1 MLHHRSLILAT
12 ALIAGSAAA
21 GAYVPGAL
29 AQDSSRSTQPPSMP
43 VLPSPQ
49 NNATIPEKIAPQ
61 EPSST
66 GSTGGSGATLS
77 EKLERSDGVIRPPGG
92 VAPDMTVPAPVPNPG
107 TTPVIPPP
115 GSPGGNP
122 RVDPR

>member
-1 MLHHRSLILAT
+1 MLHQRSLILAT
-12 ALIAGSAAA
+12 ALIAGSLAT
-21 GAYVPGAL
+21 GAFGTGAL
-29 AQDSSRSTQPPSMP
+29 AQGSSQSTQPPSMP

-49 NNATIPEKIAPQ
+49 NNSSIPEKIAPQ

-77 EKLERSDGVIRPPGG
+77 DKLERSDGVIRPPAGI
-92 VAPDMTVPAPVPNPG
+92 APDMTVPAPVPDPG
-107 TTPVIPPP
+107 TTPVIRPQ

-122 RVDPR
+122 TANPG

>member
-12 ALIAGSAAA
+12 ALIAGGLAT
-21 GAYVPGAL
+21 GAL
-29 AQDSSRSTQPPSMP
+29 AQGSSQSTQPPSMP

-49 NNATIPEKIAPQ
+49 NNSSIPEKIAPQ

-66 GSTGGSGATLS
+66 GSTSGSGGTLS

-92 VAPDMTVPAPVPNPG
+92 VAPDMTVPAPVPDPG

>member
-1 MLHHRSLILAT
+1 MLHHRSSILAT
-12 ALIAGSAAA
+12 ALIAGTFAT
-21 GAYVPGAL
+21 GAL
-29 AQDSSRSTQPPSMP
+29 AQGSSQSTQPPSMPP

-49 NNATIPEKIAPQ
+49 NNSTIPEKIAPQ

-66 GSTGGSGATLS
+66 GSTSGSGSTLS

-92 VAPDMTVPAPVPNPG
+92 IAPDMTVPAPVPNPG

-115 GSPGGNP
+115 GSPGGNS

>member
-12 ALIAGSAAA
+12 ALIAGSLAT
-21 GAYVPGAL
+21 GAFGPGAL
-29 AQDSSRSTQPPSMP
+29 AQGSSQSTQPPSMP

-49 NNATIPEKIAPQ
+49 NNTTIPEKIAPQ

-66 GSTGGSGATLS
+66 GSTSGSGATLS

-92 VAPDMTVPAPVPNPG
+92 IAPDMTVPAPVPNPG

-122 RVDPR
+122 RIDPR